1 MGVTARAKLS
11 AFDRVGIVVI
21 TLLGTCIGLEIGLA
35 SDIRL
40 TPILA
45 LLFPGLLIGF
55 GVARICGLAAGVFA
69 CATANGVAY
78 GLLLYGWY
86 RLSSAL
92 AYSIPKWLRSLGVRL
107 SQG

>member
-1 MGVTARAKLS
+1 MTARAKLS
-11 AFDRVGIVVI
+11 AFDRIGLVVV

-35 SDIRL
+35 SDISL

-55 GVARICGLAAGVFA
+55 GVARILGLAAGVFT
-69 CATANGVAY
+69 CAAANGAAY

-86 RLSSAL
+86 RLSSGL
-92 AYSIPKWLRSLGVRL
+92 AYRIPKWLDSLAVWAIPR
-107 SQG
+107 